1 MYALK
6 RAARGSLEIQDAKM
20 TQKNRHM
27 RTIAQL
33 CRAVSSKLRHLST
46 TGKNLLNSDI
56 SAACHNMMN
65 FGALSAEIDWRV
77 CGTPANFNRFRAWLR
92 YCSDVAHRRPTKLC
106 TMFSC
111 LLGCYTIHTFSG
123 ILAPDRI
130 LPGAKFNLR
139 TSLAFSYI
147 GTAN

>member
-46 TGKNLLNSDI
+46 TGKKL
-56 SAACHNMMN
+56 
-65 FGALSAEIDWRV
+65 FKQRY
-77 CGTPANFNRFRAWLR
+77 LR
-92 YCSDVAHRRPTKLC
+92 RMS
-106 TMFSC
+106 
-111 LLGCYTIHTFSG
+111 
-123 ILAPDRI
+123 
-130 LPGAKFNLR
+130 
-139 TSLAFSYI
+139 
-147 GTAN
+147 